1 MSHLARGP
9 ALAGID
15 SQASAASGRLAALN
29 LTPAL
34 PEAAA

>member
-15 SQASAASGRLAALN
+15 SKANALRAP
-29 LTPAL
+29 TRIAAL
-34 PEAAA
+34 PESLGGAA